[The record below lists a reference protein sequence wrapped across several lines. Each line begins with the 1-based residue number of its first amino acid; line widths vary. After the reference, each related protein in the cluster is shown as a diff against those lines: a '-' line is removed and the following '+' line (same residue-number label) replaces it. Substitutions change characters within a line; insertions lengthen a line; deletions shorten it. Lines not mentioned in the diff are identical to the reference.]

1 MLAMPA
7 PTPYDLRFR
16 LFAIPVRVHPLF
28 WLVSALMGYDPHDP
42 GGTALWVA
50 CVFVSILIHEFGH
63 GLMSRAFGQR
73 PEIALY
79 GMGGLCSS
87 DRERTPLQSLAVLIC
102 GPGAG
107 FVFYG
112 LLLLVAPS
120 ILRLWPPNGSAL
132 SGRIE
137 ETLSNLEFINL
148 SWGLLNLLPIYPMDG
163 GQIAGVLLTQAN
175 RRGGMRWTH
184 ILSMVVGGAAALIMY
199 KLGRQY
205 AAFLF
210 AYFVFL
216 NVQAL
221 QALNQQ
227 SRYGVYQDDDWWRR

>member
-16 LFAIPVRVHPLF
+16 LFDIPVRVHPMF
-28 WLVSALMGYDPHDP
+28 WLVSALMGYNPYDPWD
-42 GGTALWVA
+42 TALWVL
-50 CVFVSILIHEFGH
+50 CVFASILVHEFGH
-63 GLMSRAFGQR
+63 GLMGRAFGQR

-87 DRERTPLQSLAVLIC
+87 DRERTPLQSLAVLFC

-112 LLLLVAPS
+112 LLLLASPS
-120 ILRLWPPNGSAL
+120 ILRLVPPSRPDLWLRVEQAL
-132 SGRIE
+132 AH
-137 ETLSNLEFINL
+137 LEFINL
-148 SWGLLNLLPIYPMDG
+148 SWGLVNLLPIYPMDG
-163 GQIAGVLLTQAN
+163 GQIAGVVLTQAN
-175 RRGGMRWTH
+175 RRSGMRWTH
-184 ILSMVVGGAAALIMY
+184 ILSMVVGGAVAYYMY
-199 KLGRQY
+199 QRGQKY

-216 NVQAL
+216 NFQAM